1 MTKLLAKDCSPFF
14 ESKNQ
19 HALKQ
24 DAEKALK
31 SFLNFFHKA
40 YPKSLEEDCVVQL
53 KPSIISYPTPQD
65 ERKAQTLWWAG
76 RYIGIANI
84 KEGSKIYEISIRPRF
99 GEHFLL
105 MVLSDVYNIKTFEH
119 DGVATDSKSN
129 DWFGSLLYVLQRK
142 MWIEKCTHANRFG
155 LPRKTIKQMH
165 QGLTLQGTIDIR
177 RTMHSWML
185 NKEMVTSTYEKVL
198 DEHICKIVYE
208 AHRILSKSV
217 KGKTKQE
224 KKQITALSTSIPPLV
239 QETIHALDNEYKG
252 TLFTLTENDYKR
264 IRYKSIYASWKPLV
278 DFSWSVIRNRNLSM
292 KSADAISDCVFVDM
306 AEIWEAFLRKK
317 LGEGLHNE
325 GWRVWSGEECEQK
338 VYKSGFFGRKIIPDI
353 VLQRNV
359 DGKEQFL
366 IFDAK
371 YKRMTGNKL
380 DVDRTDFFQIHTYI
394 HYFQHT
400 YPDGEVL
407 LGGLLYPLTKNSNQ
421 EEVNIDE
428 VTGAH
433 ALFGRE
439 DGLFNTK
446 FIVDGI
452 VCPESNEEFD
462 KDSIDSNIENL
473 IERIKDNIQ

>member
-1 MTKLLAKDCSPFF
+1 MVEITALDCSPFDLKNGDEEVLKTLSKKFLDSNPTALESDEMVVRLRTTF
-14 ESKNQ
+14 E
-19 HALKQ
+19 
-24 DAEKALK
+24 K
-31 SFLNFFHKA
+31 SQEPN
-40 YPKSLEEDCVVQL
+40 
-53 KPSIISYPTPQD
+53 KPES
-65 ERKAQTLWWAG
+65 QTRWWAG
-76 RYIGIANI
+76 RYIGVANL
-84 KEGSKIYEISIRPRF
+84 KVGKKDYEITIRPRF
-99 GEHFLL
+99 GEKFLL
-105 MVLSDVYNIKTFEH
+105 NILEEYDCFKFAEHQGESDFNI
-119 DGVATDSKSN
+119 
-129 DWFGSLLYVLQRK
+129 DWFSNLLNILRRK
-142 MWIEKCTHANRFG
+142 LWIEKCAYANRYG
-155 LPRKTIKQMH
+155 LPYKNIKKIH
-165 QGLTLQGTIDIR
+165 QSSALKGSIDIH
-177 RTMHSWML
+177 RTIIPWKSKKEITTVTY
-185 NKEMVTSTYEKVL
+185 NKEL
-198 DEHICKIVYE
+198 DACICHIVYE
-208 AHRILSKSV
+208 AHRILSKNIIHN
-217 KGKTKQE
+217 KGKRKNLTE
-224 KKQITALSTSIPPLV
+224 KASSIMGISIPPII
-239 QETIHALDNEYKG
+239 QDTINLLENEYKG
-252 TLFTLTENDYKR
+252 KPFTFTENDYMR
-264 IRYKSIYASWKPLV
+264 IRYKNIYAAWKPLV
-278 DFSWSVIRNRNLSM
+278 DFSWNVIRERQISMRN
-292 KSADAISDCVFVDM
+292 ADEPSDCVFVDI
-306 AEIWEAFLRKK
+306 AEIWEAFLRRK
-317 LGEGLHNE
+317 LGEGLYDE
-325 GWRVWSGEECEQK
+325 GWRVWSVEECEQK

-462 KDSIDSNIENL
+462 KDSIDSNIEGL